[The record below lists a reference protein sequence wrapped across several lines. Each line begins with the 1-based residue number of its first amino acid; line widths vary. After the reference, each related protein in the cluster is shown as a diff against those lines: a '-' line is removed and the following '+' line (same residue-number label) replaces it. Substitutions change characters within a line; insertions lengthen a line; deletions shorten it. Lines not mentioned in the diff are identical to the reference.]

1 MSDHRNSTA
10 VPVVSIG
17 GTEIRP
23 LTYKGARIITTEL
36 LAKEFGATEK
46 NLHDNFGNN
55 QTRFAEQVHFFR
67 VSGDELR
74 ALKNSP
80 DFIGVVKANTPSL
93 ILWTERGVFRHA
105 KILETDQAW
114 EAYERLEDVYFAVR
128 EAATAIPTTAEALAQ
143 VFRMVA
149 DSERAMAQQAA
160 FNAQMAERV
169 EMVEQTAPLKAKP
182 QNAETRSEVRKRMNR
197 VYGLSEPIVDTVLDH
212 AGYGIRPFAMV
223 KNSHEDAQGSSYGVY
238 WIRDISALFKR
249 FASECTPHSSTMVRH
264 PIISRPFKL
273 SKIG

>member
-10 VPVVSIG
+10 LPVVSIG

-23 LTYKGARIITTEL
+23 LAYKGARVITTEL

-55 QTRFAEQVHFFR
+55 QTRFVDGVHFFR
-67 VSGDELR
+67 VSGEELR
-74 ALKNSP
+74 TLKNSP

-128 EAATAIPTTAEALAQ
+128 EAAPSIPTTAEALAQ

-149 DSERAMAQQAA
+149 DSERREARQNA
-160 FNAQMAERV
+160 FNEQMAERV
-169 EMVEQTAPLKAKP
+169 EIVEQTAALKAKP
-182 QNAETRSEVRKRMNR
+182 QNAETRSEVRTRMNR
-197 VYGLSEPIVDTVLDH
+197 VHGLSEVIVDTVLDH

-249 FASECTPHSSTMVRH
+249 FASECTPHSATMVRH

-273 SKIG
+273 TK